1 MRCITLE
8 WTKCDVTD
16 GLGVRPLLRTCA
28 GVARTLIQPA
38 LSCSELEEG
47 KGEGGKRSKARIR
60 IKELKAELWW
70 RLWVWLR

>member
-16 GLGVRPLLRTCA
+16 GVGVRLLRTCA

-47 KGEGGKRSKARIR
+47 EGEG
-60 IKELKAELWW
+60 E
-70 RLWVWLR
+70 